1 MVMGKILDNAK
12 ELTGYD
18 TEYMYKIKSKIPM
31 LCPFCHSRLEVIP
44 NLDYMMQKRK
54 GDMYYTYDDICL
66 VSERFKLFC
75 DSNKYLNLKFIKL
88 KKCNWYYFRPTGIF
102 ETDIYK
108 NDLGLRCPYCN
119 NYTDVCGGVYKAKRF
134 EILSD
139 DFILSTDTFYGSSET
154 KAPTIIIGLKTMK
167 KMNEYGLK
175 GLCFSNVYE
184 CVE

>member
-1 MVMGKILDNAK
+1 MVKGKILDNAK

-18 TEYMYKIKSKIPM
+18 TEYMYQIKSKIPM

-88 KKCNWYYFRPTGIF
+88 KKCNWYYFSPMRIF
-102 ETDIYK
+102 KTDIHK
-108 NDLGLRCPYCN
+108 NKLGHWCPYCKS
-119 NYTDVCGGVYKAKRF
+119 YKYVCGGVYKAQDL

-154 KAPTIIIGLKTMK
+154 KGPAIIIGQKTMK